1 MTNKPLSA
9 IIDNTKRKENTKIEF
24 IESPIYVKLSDEERN
39 SLHEVYVI
47 LNDLVNAAEENDC
60 EYVGN
65 PLTGDG
71 RFDLSQAA
79 EICRVFAPAEKLEI
93 SN

>member
-1 MTNKPLSA
+1 M
-9 IIDNTKRKENTKIEF
+9 EF
-24 IESPIYVKLSDEERN
+24 IESPIYVKLNEEERN
-39 SLHEVYVI
+39 SLHEAYVI
-47 LNDLVNAAEENDC
+47 LNDLACAAEEDDS
-60 EYVGN
+60 EYIGN

-71 RFDLSQAA
+71 YGRFDVSQAA